1 MAIPHAQPGQ
11 PIDVR
16 PLGAALTGSTTQ
28 TLIRT
33 PAVELIRMVVPAG
46 KQLKE
51 HRAPG
56 EIIVQCLEGRI
67 EFTSTGRTQELTPGQ
82 LLLLPPGEP
91 HSVGALEDS
100 SFLLTILFPED
111 ALGANKPAH
120 APA

>member
-1 MAIPHAQPGQ
+1 MAIPHSQPGQ

-16 PLGAALTGSTTQ
+16 PLGTALSQARTE
-28 TLIRT
+28 TLIRS
-33 PAVELIRMVVPAG
+33 PAAELIRMVVPAG

-56 EIIVQCLEGRI
+56 EIVVHCLEGRI
-67 EFTSTGRTQELTPGQ
+67 EFTSMGRTQELTSGQ

-91 HSVGALEDS
+91 HSVRAIDDS

-111 ALGANKPAH
+111 VAGANHPARGSS
-120 APA
+120 